1 MQQITKVQR
10 FTQAFQLTAAIMIA
24 IRAGIRL
31 RAEVERMVHEVAER
45 HETPEGAVNP
55 FDTSGLAA
63 MVKRMQD
70 NLNKAVQN
78 AAREA
83 EGRD

>member
-31 RAEVERMVHEVAER
+31 RAEVERMVHEEVDY
-45 HETPEGAVNP
+45 ETVPGQPAP
-55 FDTSGLAA
+55 FDMSGVAA
-63 MVKRMQD
+63 MVKRMHES
-70 NLNKAVQN
+70 LNKAVQN
-78 AAREA
+78 ATREA